1 MIVTTMDGIAG
12 RITQETRGV
21 VRGTH
26 LWTRRMMKSSFGG
39 IRHVE
44 MSGVQE
50 MDKGLNEAK
59 ELAHKAM
66 QEQAKAMG
74 ADAIIG
80 VKIDVVE
87 MSNGVFC
94 VNTSGT
100 AVKTLPLPASV
111 PSFEAASAAPELD
124 DDGDIDFGFIAAMA
138 RPAFQGSQLRH

>member
-12 RITQETRGV
+12 RITQETMGV

-44 MSGVQE
+44 VSGVQE

-66 QEQAKAMG
+66 LEQARSMG
-74 ADAIIG
+74 ADAVIG
-80 VKIDVVE
+80 VRIDVVE
-87 MSNGVFC
+87 MSSGVFC
-94 VNTSGT
+94 VNTTGT
-100 AVKTLPLPASV
+100 AVKTLSLPVSV
-111 PSFEAASAAPELD
+111 PSFEAAAPLSDEDELD
-124 DDGDIDFGFIAAMA
+124 FGVIAAMA

>member
-12 RITQETRGV
+12 RITQETMGV

-44 MSGVQE
+44 VTGVQE

-66 QEQAKAMG
+66 LDQAKAMG
-74 ADAIIG
+74 ADAVIG
-80 VKIDVVE
+80 VRIDVVE

-94 VNTSGT
+94 VNTTGT
-100 AVKTLPLPASV
+100 AVKTLALPVTV
-111 PSFEAASAAPELD
+111 PSFEAAAPLADED
-124 DDGDIDFGFIAAMA
+124 EVDFGFIAALA